1 MQEEFKFLK
10 LKEENF
16 FYRVVTRKGFTFTE
30 FFKETRAVI
39 YKGLLGF
46 NSKVVAEPIVL
57 FTVDVDIESPIYSKE
72 ECKSKIKKAY
82 KQMIFE
88 NERKAEIEK
97 GEII

>member
-10 LKEENF
+10 LKGENF

-39 YKGLLGF
+39 YKGLFGF

-57 FTVDVDIESPIYSKE
+57 FTVDVDIENPIYSKK

-88 NERKAEIEK
+88 SERKVEIEK

>member
-16 FYRVVTRKGFTFTE
+16 FYRVVTRKGFIFTE
-30 FFKETRAVI
+30 FFKETRVVI

-46 NSKVVAEPIVL
+46 NSKVVEEPILL
-57 FTVDVDIESPIYSKE
+57 FKVDVDIENPIYSKK